1 MPKLVDANG
10 IDSIGDKHRDDNDNE
25 GEIEDD
31 EDSEDSENDEDEIGN
46 QNPNDNLMNDT
57 QDNNT
62 NNTLQLKWLTTPTT
76 FTSEEEIKNFVYAKP
91 DDLNRWTE

>member
-31 EDSEDSENDEDEIGN
+31 DSEDSENDEDEIGN
-46 QNPNDNLMNDT
+46 
-57 QDNNT
+57 
-62 NNTLQLKWLTTPTT
+62 
-76 FTSEEEIKNFVYAKP
+76 
-91 DDLNRWTE
+91 